1 MKLELIKEYSKLGEV
16 SYYVTEDD
24 SYISGTASRELTEAL
39 DQFYRVKK
47 NYTEARR
54 EVLLIEEV

>member
-1 MKLELIKEYSKLGEV
+1 MKLELVKEYSKLGEV

-24 SYISGTASRELTEAL
+24 NYISGTASRELTEAL

-54 EVLLIEEV
+54 VVLLIEEV